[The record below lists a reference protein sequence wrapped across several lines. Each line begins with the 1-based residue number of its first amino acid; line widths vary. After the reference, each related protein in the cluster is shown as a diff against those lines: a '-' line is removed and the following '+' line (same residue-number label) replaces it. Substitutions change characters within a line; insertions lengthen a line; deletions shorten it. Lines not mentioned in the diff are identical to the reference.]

1 MATHRKSSSGNMAS
15 PEQTSEAMAEWTTE
29 DFLAAEPYPMPEVDE
44 EMVKDFIDKMTTPSA
59 KGGSTSPG
67 GPPSPADGAT
77 SEDAAQLTGY
87 PYPPPFNQ
95 HEVLVPYT
103 TYPYCTIGKLFF
115 NQGGGSYVASA
126 AAIGKNGIWTA

>member
-59 KGGSTSPG
+59 KGGSTSRLIPLFQVFLDVVAG
-67 GPPSPADGAT
+67 CELPICADCRVG
-77 SEDAAQLTGY
+77 
-87 PYPPPFNQ
+87 
-95 HEVLVPYT
+95 
-103 TYPYCTIGKLFF
+103 
-115 NQGGGSYVASA
+115 
-126 AAIGKNGIWTA
+126 